1 MKRRWFI
8 PAAVLAAIALA
19 LGACGGD
26 DDGGGT
32 EAGDGSITVFSLW
45 GGSEQEAFQ
54 KVLDQFTKD
63 TGIETK
69 YESARD
75 FLPVIR
81 TRLAAGNPPD
91 VAVIPRPGV
100 VAELAR
106 DDALIPLEDMG
117 LDPDAINENYSDTW
131 TSLATVD
138 DTVYGVVAKANS
150 KSTIWYKP
158 SSFQENGFEI
168 PTTWDALLDIT
179 QQYDQKLTGNKA
191 PWAVG
196 AQGRDNSWTLTDWFE
211 NIYARQAGS
220 DNYTKLFNGDL
231 PFNDQTVKDALTEM
245 VKIINDKYVAGG
257 IDTALGITF
266 VDGIGR
272 VFSKNPVAEMYMEGG
287 FVGGIALGD
296 VNPDLKPGE
305 DIDFFPWP
313 TIDEANGNPLVG
325 GGDVASAFVNNED
338 NKKLIEYLSTPEA
351 GRIWVSTGAIAS
363 PNEGVSDDAYPNDLV
378 AKEADQLKNAE
389 SFLFDGSDLLP
400 GTLGQDFGTLL
411 QQIIKNPGN
420 MDSLLDDYQAEAEN
434 AFAAR

>member
-8 PAAVLAAIALA
+8 PVAVLSAMVLA
-19 LGACGGD
+19 LSACGG

-32 EAGDGSITVFSLW
+32 ESGDGTVTVFSLW
-45 GGSEQEAFQ
+45 GGSEQEAFK
-54 KVLDQFTKD
+54 KVLTQFTKD
-63 TGIETK
+63 TGIKTK
-69 YESARD
+69 YESIRD
-75 FLPVIR
+75 FLPFIR
-81 TRLAAGNPPD
+81 TRLAAGNPPE
-91 VAVIPRPGV
+91 VGIIPRPGV

-106 DDALIPLEDMG
+106 DDSLISLEDLG
-117 LDPDAINENYSDTW
+117 LDPDKINENYSGTW

-150 KSTIWYKP
+150 KSVIWYKP
-158 SSFQENGFEI
+158 KSFQENSFDI
-168 PTTWDALLDIT
+168 PTTWDQLLDIT
-179 QQYDQKLTGNKA
+179 EQYSSKGKK

-231 PFNDQTVKDALTEM
+231 PFNDQTVKDSLTEM
-245 VKIINDKYVAGG
+245 TKVVNDKYVAGG
-257 IDTALGITF
+257 IDTALGISF

-296 VNPDLKPGE
+296 VNPDLKVGT
-305 DIDFFPWP
+305 DIDFFQWP

-325 GGDVASAFVNNED
+325 GGDVAAAFVNNED
-338 NKKLIEYLSTPEA
+338 ASKLVDYLATPAA
-351 GRIWVSTGAIAS
+351 GKVWVSTGAIAS
-363 PNEGVSDDAYPNDLV
+363 PNKGVTADDYPNELV
-378 AKEADQLKNAE
+378 AKEADQVKNAE

-411 QQIIKNPGN
+411 QNIIKSPDK
-420 MDSLLDDYQAEAEN
+420 MDSLLDDYQSEAES

>member
-8 PAAVLAAIALA
+8 PVAVLSAMVLA
-19 LGACGGD
+19 LSACGG

-32 EAGDGSITVFSLW
+32 ESGDGTVTVFSLW
-45 GGSEQEAFQ
+45 GGSEQEAFK
-54 KVLDQFTKD
+54 KVLTQFTKD
-63 TGIETK
+63 TGIKTK
-69 YESARD
+69 YESIRD
-75 FLPVIR
+75 FLPFIR
-81 TRLAAGNPPD
+81 TRLAAGNPPE
-91 VAVIPRPGV
+91 VGIIPRPGV

-106 DDALIPLEDMG
+106 DDSLISLEDLG
-117 LDPDAINENYSDTW
+117 LDPDKINENYSGTW

-150 KSTIWYKP
+150 KSVIWYKP
-158 SSFQENGFEI
+158 KSFQENSFDI
-168 PTTWDALLDIT
+168 PTTWDQLLDIT
-179 QQYDQKLTGNKA
+179 EQYNSKGKK

-231 PFNDQTVKDALTEM
+231 PFNDQTVKDSLTEM
-245 VKIINDKYVAGG
+245 TKVVNDKYVAGG
-257 IDTALGITF
+257 IDTALGISF

-296 VNPDLKPGE
+296 VNPELKVGT
-305 DIDFFPWP
+305 DIDFFQWP

-325 GGDVASAFVNNED
+325 GGDVAAAFVNNED
-338 NKKLIEYLSTPEA
+338 ASKLVDYLATPGA
-351 GRIWVSTGAIAS
+351 GKVWVSTGAIAS
-363 PNEGVSDDAYPNDLV
+363 PNKGVTADDYPNELV
-378 AKEADQLKNAE
+378 AKEADQVKNAE

-411 QQIIKNPGN
+411 QNIVKSPDK
-420 MDSLLDDYQAEAEN
+420 MDSLLNDYQSEAES

>member
-8 PAAVLAAIALA
+8 PAAVLAAMALG
-19 LGACGGD
+19 LGACGG

-32 EAGDGSITVFSLW
+32 EAGDGTVTVFSLW

-54 KVLDQFTKD
+54 KVLTQFTTD

-69 YESARD
+69 YESIRD
-75 FLPVIR
+75 FLPFIR
-81 TRLAAGNPPD
+81 TRLASGNPPE
-91 VAVIPRPGV
+91 VGIIPRPGV

-106 DDALIPLEDMG
+106 DESLIALEDLG
-117 LDPDAINENYSDTW
+117 LDPDEINSNYSDTW

-138 DTVYGVVAKANS
+138 DTLYGVVAKANS
-150 KSTIWYKP
+150 KSVIWYKP
-158 SSFQENGFEI
+158 NSFTKNGFEI
-168 PTTWDALLDIT
+168 PTTWDQLLDIT
-179 QQYDQKLTGNKA
+179 AQYDSKDPE

-211 NIYARQAGS
+211 NIYARKAGG

-231 PFNDQTVKDALTEM
+231 PFNDQTVKDSLTEM
-245 VKIINDKYVAGG
+245 TKIINDKYVAGG
-257 IDTALGITF
+257 IDTALGIGF

-272 VFSKNPVAEMYMEGG
+272 VFSKNPVANMYMEGG

-296 VNPDLKPGE
+296 VNPDLKVGE

-313 TIDEANGNPLVG
+313 TIDEANGSPLVG
-325 GGDVASAFVNNED
+325 GGDVAAAFVNNED
-338 NKKLIEYLSTPEA
+338 VAKLIEYLSTPAA
-351 GRIWVSTGAIAS
+351 GKVWVSTGAIAS
-363 PNEGVSDDAYPNDLV
+363 PNEGVAAGDYPNELV
-378 AKEADQLKNAE
+378 AKEADQLKTAE

-411 QQIIKNPGN
+411 QNIIKSPDN
-420 MDSLLDDYQAEAEN
+420 MDSLLDDYEAEAKD
-434 AFAAR
+434 AFAAS